1 MPNYT
6 VYHCHTMLSNPNA
19 GIDSVAT
26 FKQYANLAKECGM
39 TALAISEHGCFYEWK
54 HKKDAIEAAGLKY
67 IHASEFYVTESLNEK
82 VRDNYHCVLIA
93 KNKDGFFELNKMSSR
108 AYNREDGHFYYVP
121 RITFA
126 ELLGTSNNI
135 IVCTA
140 CVASIL
146 CKGNEELKE
155 QFIKFLAKNKDRC
168 FLEIQ
173 HHNVEKQKIYNQYL
187 YELSKQID
195 VPLITGTDFHCAN
208 KLQEKARKVLQ
219 AGKRVVFNDDEAQWD
234 LTWKSYGELVEAYR
248 IQDALPESVYL
259 EAIQNTNVMADI
271 IQPFTLDTSFKFPKI
286 YDDSEKILRDKLF
299 STQAIG
305 SIVNEGFSEDEVRSR
320 LNHEF
325 KTFKAIDSVDYIILA
340 DYISRWEKDHG
351 FYTGPARGS
360 AASSLAL
367 YSLGVTE
374 VNPLKYGFHFW
385 RFMDESKYSLPDI
398 DTDQYSKDRDAT
410 KRWMLKDHLDL
421 PNIKTSEIITFNT
434 IALRG
439 AIRDIGRGLDMP
451 LETVD
456 EIAKAVYEATEGE
469 NKVTTIDNSWR
480 KKYPKLFEIVDL
492 VQGTVTSLGSHPSG
506 VLVADRDIES
516 ELGICTLA
524 GDEYPVCVLNM
535 KELDSLNWVKM
546 DELALD
552 NVGVINKCCE
562 VAGINRISP
571 KNLTFDDD
579 KVFESIKNDTS
590 LIFQLNSNY
599 GQQTIKKILSPTSW
613 NRIHHDYP
621 SITKFDIITFVS
633 GLIRPCGKDVYDNA
647 VNGIGYHSGVKE
659 IDDLLA
665 STMGYPI
672 LQEPIMEFV
681 MKFCGYTFLEAD
693 KLRKCIARGSKILMS
708 DGSLKNIEDVEIG
721 DVVCTFDNYAC
732 SSNKVVSKFDNGKK
746 RIVEVKC
753 DSGFKIRCTADHRIL
768 TQRGYIEAK
777 DLTTKDFV
785 FTPKTIKKYNDGIKS
800 NKKPSNDTLWML
812 GALIGDGTIYSK
824 ESLAF
829 TNSDV
834 EIVEKFKNSVSQIGV
849 NGVPK
854 FHISATDGKTVDKVY
869 QCKIAGGN
877 FKNSVW
883 NLVVKFGL
891 NHKAAEKEIPTEIQH
906 YSATDKLACFLAGMF
921 NTDGG
926 YNIGRGTIEYYT
938 ISKNLAYQL
947 QAQLLKFGI
956 YSQIGSSKVSGY
968 GYDSYTLAIGDKY
981 SLRSFKE
988 NILGYIVGNKYS
1000 ELDNIILSNNT
1011 GRFFVPES
1019 CKKEFLAYCQNRNLS
1034 MRDTSLSKF
1043 GREIRVTNGYPLN
1056 IDDAKEM
1063 CSAVYMPETYAIVN
1077 SDFVTQRVISVCD
1090 NGEDEVYDIGIENTH
1105 NFIADGVVC
1114 HNCIAKKMG
1123 TKEQLPIIK
1132 QRFEENGKV
1141 RLGLSQEKSDE
1152 IMDIFLGCVLNATR
1166 YSFSLVH
1173 AVSYTSISY
1182 ECAWLRYYYPLEYIC
1197 CCLNIFVDD
1206 EDKTNEASEYAKSIK
1221 VKIKKPKFRYSK
1233 AEYFVDKESNSIYKG
1248 IGSVKFMNQSCA
1260 DDLYNLRDNH
1270 YDSFVDLLRD
1280 IYEKT
1285 SVNSR
1290 QLDILIKL
1298 DFFEEFGN
1306 AKELL
1311 RLVKMYDMF
1320 GTAKTLKK
1328 EKLVNSDV
1336 VRAIVERHSI
1346 GVTKAGKE
1354 SKSYSQLDNMAILNE
1369 CETLIMSL
1377 GIKPYTIKE
1386 KAEIQKEYIG
1396 YVDIA
1401 TGKQEDRPKL
1411 YILDVKTLK
1420 SKASGRVW
1428 ARQITAQSIGSGKQ
1442 SNYTITS
1449 KNYHE
1454 EFQVGDVILCKH
1466 LEKQKDYWHITNYEV
1481 LVNI

>member
-1 MPNYT
+1 MSNYT

-19 GIDSVAT
+19 GIDSIAT

-67 IHASEFYVTESLNEK
+67 IHACEFYVTESLNEK
-82 VRDNYHCVLIA
+82 IRDNYHCVLIA

-126 ELLGTSNNI
+126 ELIGTSNNI
-135 IVCTA
+135 IITSACFVKGTRVLTSRGEKNIEDIKSGDLIKNLNGEWEAVNYPTQIGYSGTGYQIELVGDYSPIRCTEDHKFLSISYNNYDKKWVEAKDLCVKQTGSKNVLLFPLNTSYNNNNNTIERCEWDNCIIEAKRSLKTRLPDTIVITPELMRFFGLYLGDGHTSLGNRKRIGVCFRDTEFDLYYKTIILPVEKQLGIKFSVTKRPQKHRVDIA
-140 CVASIL
+140 SGSIDLVNLFYYLFKNAKADNKFIPERILNIKGELDKELLFGYILSDGCVRQMRSKMLDQKSHRDVVSNRLTISSVSEMLIRQAFNLFRENGIPATIRQVDEWTGKDGTRHKKSFYLECNNSEFNLDIKCNEYSHQDVLSLFDRVKLNNKHLIKLDGTIYYRVQIKGVSTFNIDDTVYCMNTPSHSFVCNDVVVHNCVGGVL

-155 QFIKFLAKNKDRC
+155 RFIKFLAKNKGRC

-187 YELSKQID
+187 YELSRQIN

-234 LTWKSYGELVEAYR
+234 LTWKSYDELVEAYR
-248 IQDALPESVYL
+248 IQDALPESAYL
-259 EAIQNTNVMADI
+259 EAIQNTNVMADMV
-271 IQPFTLDTSFKFPKI
+271 QPFTLDTSFKFPKI

-299 STQAIG
+299 NPQAVG
-305 SIVNEGFSEDEVRSR
+305 SIVSEGFSEDDVRNR

-469 NKVTTIDNSWR
+469 NKVTTIDDSWR

-552 NVGVINKCCE
+552 NVGVINKCCD
-562 VAGINRISP
+562 VAGIERISP

-599 GQQTIKKILSPTSW
+599 GQQTIKKILSPASW

-693 KLRKCIARGSKILMS
+693 KLRKII
-708 DGSLKNIEDVEIG
+708 
-721 DVVCTFDNYAC
+721 
-732 SSNKVVSKFDNGKK
+732 GKK
-746 RIVEVKC
+746 
-753 DSGFKIRCTADHRIL
+753 L
-768 TQRGYIEAK
+768 
-777 DLTTKDFV
+777 
-785 FTPKTIKKYNDGIKS
+785 
-800 NKKPSNDTLWML
+800 
-812 GALIGDGTIYSK
+812 
-824 ESLAF
+824 
-829 TNSDV
+829 
-834 EIVEKFKNSVSQIGV
+834 
-849 NGVPK
+849 
-854 FHISATDGKTVDKVY
+854 
-869 QCKIAGGN
+869 
-877 FKNSVW
+877 
-883 NLVVKFGL
+883 
-891 NHKAAEKEIPTEIQH
+891 
-906 YSATDKLACFLAGMF
+906 
-921 NTDGG
+921 
-926 YNIGRGTIEYYT
+926 
-938 ISKNLAYQL
+938 
-947 QAQLLKFGI
+947 
-956 YSQIGSSKVSGY
+956 
-968 GYDSYTLAIGDKY
+968 
-981 SLRSFKE
+981 
-988 NILGYIVGNKYS
+988 
-1000 ELDNIILSNNT
+1000 
-1011 GRFFVPES
+1011 
-1019 CKKEFLAYCQNRNLS
+1019 
-1034 MRDTSLSKF
+1034 
-1043 GREIRVTNGYPLN
+1043 
-1056 IDDAKEM
+1056 
-1063 CSAVYMPETYAIVN
+1063 
-1077 SDFVTQRVISVCD
+1077 
-1090 NGEDEVYDIGIENTH
+1090 
-1105 NFIADGVVC
+1105 
-1114 HNCIAKKMG
+1114 G

-1206 EDKTNEASEYAKSIK
+1206 EEKTNEASEYAKSIK

-1270 YDSFVDLLRD
+1270 YNSFVDLLRD

-1298 DFFEEFGN
+1298 DFFDEFGN

-1328 EKLVNSDV
+1328 EKLANSDV

-1354 SKSYSQLDNMAILNE
+1354 SKSYTQLDNSAIMNE

-1377 GIKPYTIKE
+1377 GIKPMTIKE
-1386 KAEIQKEYIG
+1386 RAEIQKEYMG

-1420 SKASGRVW
+1420 SKTTGKTW

>member
-1 MPNYT
+1 MSNYT

-26 FKQYANLAKECGM
+26 FKQYASLAKECSM
-39 TALAISEHGCFYEWK
+39 TSLAISEHGCFYEWK

-67 IHASEFYVTESLNEK
+67 IHACEFYITESLNEK
-82 VRDNYHCVLIA
+82 IRDNYHCVLIA

-126 ELLGTSNNI
+126 ELIGTSNNI

-140 CVASIL
+140 CVANIL
-146 CKGNEELKE
+146 CKGNEELKKR
-155 QFIKFLAKNKDRC
+155 FVKFLSKNKDRC

-173 HHNVEKQKIYNQYL
+173 HHNVEKQKVYNQYL
-187 YELSKQID
+187 YNLSKQID

-234 LTWKSYGELVEAYR
+234 LTWKNYDELVEAYR
-248 IQDALPESVYL
+248 IQDALPEPVYL
-259 EAIQNTNVMADI
+259 EAIQNTNVMADMV
-271 IQPFTLDTSFKFPKI
+271 QPFTLDTSFKFPKI

-299 STQAIG
+299 STQAVD

-340 DYISRWEKDHG
+340 DYISRWEKNHG

-469 NKVTTIDNSWR
+469 NKVTTIDDSWR

-552 NVGVINKCCE
+552 NVGVINKCCD
-562 VAGINRISP
+562 VAGIERISP

-599 GQQTIKKILSPTSW
+599 GEQTIKKILSPASW
-613 NRIHHDYP
+613 SRIHHDYP

-693 KLRKCIARGSKILMS
+693 KLRKII
-708 DGSLKNIEDVEIG
+708 
-721 DVVCTFDNYAC
+721 
-732 SSNKVVSKFDNGKK
+732 GKK
-746 RIVEVKC
+746 
-753 DSGFKIRCTADHRIL
+753 L
-768 TQRGYIEAK
+768 
-777 DLTTKDFV
+777 
-785 FTPKTIKKYNDGIKS
+785 
-800 NKKPSNDTLWML
+800 
-812 GALIGDGTIYSK
+812 
-824 ESLAF
+824 
-829 TNSDV
+829 
-834 EIVEKFKNSVSQIGV
+834 
-849 NGVPK
+849 
-854 FHISATDGKTVDKVY
+854 
-869 QCKIAGGN
+869 
-877 FKNSVW
+877 
-883 NLVVKFGL
+883 
-891 NHKAAEKEIPTEIQH
+891 
-906 YSATDKLACFLAGMF
+906 
-921 NTDGG
+921 
-926 YNIGRGTIEYYT
+926 
-938 ISKNLAYQL
+938 
-947 QAQLLKFGI
+947 
-956 YSQIGSSKVSGY
+956 
-968 GYDSYTLAIGDKY
+968 
-981 SLRSFKE
+981 
-988 NILGYIVGNKYS
+988 
-1000 ELDNIILSNNT
+1000 
-1011 GRFFVPES
+1011 
-1019 CKKEFLAYCQNRNLS
+1019 
-1034 MRDTSLSKF
+1034 
-1043 GREIRVTNGYPLN
+1043 
-1056 IDDAKEM
+1056 
-1063 CSAVYMPETYAIVN
+1063 
-1077 SDFVTQRVISVCD
+1077 
-1090 NGEDEVYDIGIENTH
+1090 
-1105 NFIADGVVC
+1105 
-1114 HNCIAKKMG
+1114 G

-1298 DFFEEFGN
+1298 DFFDEFGN

-1328 EKLVNSDV
+1328 EKLANSDV
-1336 VRAIVERHSI
+1336 VKAIVERHSI
-1346 GVTKAGKE
+1346 GTTKTGKE
-1354 SKSYSQLDNMAILNE
+1354 SKSYTQLDNMAILNE
-1369 CETLIMSL
+1369 CETLVMSL
-1377 GIKPYTIKE
+1377 GIKPMTIKE
-1386 KAEIQKEYIG
+1386 KAEIQKEYMG

-1420 SKASGRVW
+1420 SKASGRIW

>member
-19 GIDSVAT
+19 GIDSIAT

-67 IHASEFYVTESLNEK
+67 IHACEFYVTESLNEK
-82 VRDNYHCVLIA
+82 IRDNYHCVLIA

-140 CVASIL
+140 CVASVL

-155 QFIKFLAKNKDRC
+155 RFIKFLARNKDRC

-234 LTWKSYGELVEAYR
+234 LTWKSYDELVEAYR
-248 IQDALPESVYL
+248 IQDALPESAYL
-259 EAIQNTNVMADI
+259 EAIQNTNVMADMV
-271 IQPFTLDTSFKFPKI
+271 QPFTLDTSFKFPKI

-299 STQAIG
+299 SAQAVG
-305 SIVNEGFSEDEVRSR
+305 SIVSEGFSEDDVRNR

-439 AIRDIGRGLDMP
+439 AIRDIGRGLDMS

-469 NKVTTIDNSWR
+469 NKVTTIDDSWR

-552 NVGVINKCCE
+552 NVGVINKCCD
-562 VAGINRISP
+562 VAGIERISP

-599 GQQTIKKILSPTSW
+599 GEQTIKKILSPASW
-613 NRIHHDYP
+613 SRIHHDYP

-693 KLRKCIARGSKILMS
+693 KLRKII
-708 DGSLKNIEDVEIG
+708 
-721 DVVCTFDNYAC
+721 
-732 SSNKVVSKFDNGKK
+732 GKK
-746 RIVEVKC
+746 
-753 DSGFKIRCTADHRIL
+753 L
-768 TQRGYIEAK
+768 
-777 DLTTKDFV
+777 
-785 FTPKTIKKYNDGIKS
+785 
-800 NKKPSNDTLWML
+800 
-812 GALIGDGTIYSK
+812 
-824 ESLAF
+824 
-829 TNSDV
+829 
-834 EIVEKFKNSVSQIGV
+834 
-849 NGVPK
+849 
-854 FHISATDGKTVDKVY
+854 
-869 QCKIAGGN
+869 
-877 FKNSVW
+877 
-883 NLVVKFGL
+883 
-891 NHKAAEKEIPTEIQH
+891 
-906 YSATDKLACFLAGMF
+906 
-921 NTDGG
+921 
-926 YNIGRGTIEYYT
+926 
-938 ISKNLAYQL
+938 
-947 QAQLLKFGI
+947 
-956 YSQIGSSKVSGY
+956 
-968 GYDSYTLAIGDKY
+968 
-981 SLRSFKE
+981 
-988 NILGYIVGNKYS
+988 
-1000 ELDNIILSNNT
+1000 
-1011 GRFFVPES
+1011 
-1019 CKKEFLAYCQNRNLS
+1019 
-1034 MRDTSLSKF
+1034 
-1043 GREIRVTNGYPLN
+1043 
-1056 IDDAKEM
+1056 
-1063 CSAVYMPETYAIVN
+1063 
-1077 SDFVTQRVISVCD
+1077 
-1090 NGEDEVYDIGIENTH
+1090 
-1105 NFIADGVVC
+1105 
-1114 HNCIAKKMG
+1114 G

-1206 EDKTNEASEYAKSIK
+1206 GDKTNEASEYAKSIK

-1270 YDSFVDLLRD
+1270 YNSFVDLLRD

-1298 DFFEEFGN
+1298 DFFDEFGN

-1328 EKLVNSDV
+1328 EKIANSDV
-1336 VRAIVERHSI
+1336 VKAIVERHSI

-1354 SKSYSQLDNMAILNE
+1354 SKSYTQLDNSAIMNE

-1377 GIKPYTIKE
+1377 GIKPMTIKE
-1386 KAEIQKEYIG
+1386 KAEIQKEYMG

-1420 SKASGRVW
+1420 SKASGKTW

>member
-19 GIDSVAT
+19 GIDSIAT

-67 IHASEFYVTESLNEK
+67 IHACEFYVTESLNEK
-82 VRDNYHCVLIA
+82 IRDNYHCVLIA

-126 ELLGTSNNI
+126 ELIGTSNNI

-140 CVASIL
+140 CVANIL

-155 QFIKFLAKNKDRC
+155 RFVKFLARNKERC

-187 YELSKQID
+187 YELSKQTD

-219 AGKRVVFNDDEAQWD
+219 AGKKVVFNDDEAQWD
-234 LTWKSYGELVEAYR
+234 LTWKNYDELVEAYR

-259 EAIQNTNVMADI
+259 EAIQNTNVMADMV
-271 IQPFTLDTSFKFPKI
+271 QPFTLDTSFKFPKI

-299 STQAIG
+299 SAQAVG
-305 SIVNEGFSEDEVRSR
+305 SIVSEGFSEDEVRNR

-469 NKVTTIDNSWR
+469 NKVTTIDDSWR

-552 NVGVINKCCE
+552 NVGVINKCCD
-562 VAGINRISP
+562 VAGIERISP

-599 GQQTIKKILSPTSW
+599 GEQTIKKILSPASW
-613 NRIHHDYP
+613 SRIHHDYP

-693 KLRKCIARGSKILMS
+693 KLRKII
-708 DGSLKNIEDVEIG
+708 
-721 DVVCTFDNYAC
+721 
-732 SSNKVVSKFDNGKK
+732 GKK
-746 RIVEVKC
+746 
-753 DSGFKIRCTADHRIL
+753 L
-768 TQRGYIEAK
+768 
-777 DLTTKDFV
+777 
-785 FTPKTIKKYNDGIKS
+785 
-800 NKKPSNDTLWML
+800 
-812 GALIGDGTIYSK
+812 
-824 ESLAF
+824 
-829 TNSDV
+829 
-834 EIVEKFKNSVSQIGV
+834 
-849 NGVPK
+849 
-854 FHISATDGKTVDKVY
+854 
-869 QCKIAGGN
+869 
-877 FKNSVW
+877 
-883 NLVVKFGL
+883 
-891 NHKAAEKEIPTEIQH
+891 
-906 YSATDKLACFLAGMF
+906 
-921 NTDGG
+921 
-926 YNIGRGTIEYYT
+926 
-938 ISKNLAYQL
+938 
-947 QAQLLKFGI
+947 
-956 YSQIGSSKVSGY
+956 
-968 GYDSYTLAIGDKY
+968 
-981 SLRSFKE
+981 
-988 NILGYIVGNKYS
+988 
-1000 ELDNIILSNNT
+1000 
-1011 GRFFVPES
+1011 
-1019 CKKEFLAYCQNRNLS
+1019 
-1034 MRDTSLSKF
+1034 
-1043 GREIRVTNGYPLN
+1043 
-1056 IDDAKEM
+1056 
-1063 CSAVYMPETYAIVN
+1063 
-1077 SDFVTQRVISVCD
+1077 
-1090 NGEDEVYDIGIENTH
+1090 
-1105 NFIADGVVC
+1105 
-1114 HNCIAKKMG
+1114 G

-1132 QRFEENGKV
+1132 KRFEENGKV

-1221 VKIKKPKFRYSK
+1221 VKINKPKFRYSK

-1298 DFFEEFGN
+1298 DFFDEFGN

-1354 SKSYSQLDNMAILNE
+1354 SKSYTQLDNSAIMNE

-1377 GIKPYTIKE
+1377 GIKPMTIKE
-1386 KAEIQKEYIG
+1386 RAEIQKEYMG

-1420 SKASGRVW
+1420 SKTTGKTW